1 MSPPDHRGL
10 KTALE
15 QRLADQVRRTY
26 ANMPAH
32 DQAKMVQELLAGVDK
47 LTAASP
53 TKTAIVAD
61 ADMYPIVDLSKYRDG
76 ERS

>member
-1 MSPPDHRGL
+1 
-10 KTALE
+10 
-15 QRLADQVRRTY
+15 
-26 ANMPAH
+26 
-32 DQAKMVQELLAGVDK
+32 MVQELLAGVDK